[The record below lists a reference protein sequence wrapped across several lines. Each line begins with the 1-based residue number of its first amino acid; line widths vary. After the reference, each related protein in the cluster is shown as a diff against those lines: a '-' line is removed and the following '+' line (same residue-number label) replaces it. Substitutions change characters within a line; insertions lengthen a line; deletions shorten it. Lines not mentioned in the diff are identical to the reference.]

1 MNLSIRLENAK
12 DYRKV
17 EYLTREAFWNL
28 YKPGCVEHLL
38 IHKMRKVPAFVKEL
52 AFVAVADEKIVGNI
66 VYSKA
71 KIRNGK
77 NQEFEVLCMGPVGV
91 LPSYQGKGIGS
102 RLINHSIAE
111 ARQLG
116 YKAVILFGKPHY
128 YQRFGFVNAKAYG
141 IQTSSGENF
150 DEFMALELY
159 DGGLQGLSGKFHE
172 DEVFNLDQ
180 EELEIFDREFPF
192 KEKQVTDTQLQ

>member
-1 MNLSIRLENAK
+1 MNISIRLENK
-12 DYRKV
+12 NDYREV

-28 YKPGCVEHLL
+28 YKPGCAEHLL

-52 AFVAVADEKIVGNI
+52 AFVAVAEEKIVGNI

-71 KIRNGK
+71 KIRNSK
-77 NQEFEVLCMGPVGV
+77 NKEFGVLCMGPVGV
-91 LPSYQGKGIGS
+91 LPSHQGQGIGS
-102 RLINHSIAE
+102 RLITYSIAK

-116 YKAVILFGKPHY
+116 YKAIILFGKQHY
-128 YQRFGFVNAKAYG
+128 YQRFGFLNAIKYG
-141 IQTSSGENF
+141 ILTSSGENF

-159 DGGLQGLSGKFHE
+159 DGGLQNISGKFYA

-180 EELEIFDREFPF
+180 EELEIFDREFPY
-192 KEKQVTDTQLQ
+192 KEKRVTDTQLK

>member
-1 MNLSIRLENAK
+1 MDITIRLENEK
-12 DYRKV
+12 DYRTV

-28 YKPGCVEHLL
+28 YRPGCAEHLL
-38 IHKMRKVPAFVKEL
+38 IHKMRQVPAFVKEL
-52 AFVAVADEKIVGNI
+52 ALVALAEETIVGNI

-71 KIRNGK
+71 KIRNSK
-77 NQEFEVLCMGPVGV
+77 NKEFEVLCMGPVGV
-91 LPSYQGKGIGS
+91 LPGYQGQGIGS
-102 RLINHSIAE
+102 QLITYSLAK

-116 YKAVILFGKPHY
+116 YKAVMLFGKQHY
-128 YQRFGFVNAKAYG
+128 YQRFGFANAKAYE

-159 DGGLQGLSGKFHE
+159 DGGLQGISGRFYA

-180 EELEIFDREFPF
+180 EALEIFDREFPY
-192 KEKQVTDTQLQ
+192 KEKQVTDTQLK